1 MTAVRQLR
9 RAPAISI
16 AAIVTLAV
24 AIGAATAVFS
34 FVAGVMGAAS
44 PAPDMDRLVAL
55 WSHRRGE
62 AETKGLTSP
71 ADYLQWETRVRSFAV
86 MAAWR
91 AASFNVSGISAP
103 VRASAQLVTPDYF
116 DLYGWRPAIGRGFL
130 PDDAAPGAARV
141 VVLSHAYWQTRLG
154 GRADILGQMLKLD
167 GEPATIIG
175 VLPSIPSVTGV
186 FVPLSLAG
194 ERDDRHA
201 RTLFVFARLRTGVSL
216 DAASREMEEVAAAL
230 EREFPATGGGWTV
243 NTRPLQEEFIGP
255 QARTVFALLVAG
267 VIVVLVIGCVN
278 VANLLLARGV
288 ARRGELALRL
298 ALGAGAWRL
307 VRQLL
312 AESAV
317 LALSGGVLSLVVS
330 RWTLTVLRTLGD
342 VDSPWLASEGL
353 NLRVLAMTAVVS
365 MAATMLAGLMP
376 ALAARRTALIPNL
389 QGTGR
394 STVRGRRALTRLL
407 VSAQVALA
415 VAMLVVAG
423 LAART
428 LNALEN
434 RPLGFELDNVLTAS
448 VTLPDAVT
456 AQAAGQ
462 WIHQA
467 LAEVRRLP
475 GVLSAGATS
484 RLPFAGT
491 RWNPNRGLE
500 IEGDTAFGRDEGLWA
515 IDYVITPGL
524 LESLRVP
531 LIEGR
536 SVSDADG
543 AGAPLVALVNQTM
556 ARRYWPN
563 RSPVGARLRQGD
575 EPVGQWRTVI
585 GVVGDVRNDD
595 ADQAPA
601 PYLYVAAAQRPQR
614 AMTFALRTAADPAGA
629 APALRAAIASFDPD
643 QALYDVRTM
652 RAVWEADLQG
662 SRLLIRVMAALAALA
677 VGLAGLGV
685 WGVTAQ
691 AVAQRTR
698 EIGVRIALG
707 ATTSQVVALI
717 ARQGLVPIA
726 IGLTAGLAAGL
737 GLGQVMRSLLFDV
750 TPTDPLTIAATLGVL
765 AAVGLLA
772 TIGPAQR
779 AARLDPLTALRDD

>member
-1 MTAVRQLR
+1 
-9 RAPAISI
+9 
-16 AAIVTLAV
+16 
-24 AIGAATAVFS
+24 
-34 FVAGVMGAAS
+34 
-44 PAPDMDRLVAL
+44 
-55 WSHRRGE
+55 
-62 AETKGLTSP
+62 
-71 ADYLQWETRVRSFAV
+71 
-86 MAAWR
+86 
-91 AASFNVSGISAP
+91 
-103 VRASAQLVTPDYF
+103 
-116 DLYGWRPAIGRGFL
+116 
-130 PDDAAPGAARV
+130 
-141 VVLSHAYWQTRLG
+141 
-154 GRADILGQMLKLD
+154 
-167 GEPATIIG
+167 
-175 VLPSIPSVTGV
+175 
-186 FVPLSLAG
+186 
-194 ERDDRHA
+194 
-201 RTLFVFARLRTGVSL
+201 
-216 DAASREMEEVAAAL
+216 
-230 EREFPATGGGWTV
+230 
-243 NTRPLQEEFIGP
+243 
-255 QARTVFALLVAG
+255 
-267 VIVVLVIGCVN
+267 
-278 VANLLLARGV
+278 
-288 ARRGELALRL
+288 
-298 ALGAGAWRL
+298 
-307 VRQLL
+307 
-312 AESAV
+312 
-317 LALSGGVLSLVVS
+317 
-330 RWTLTVLRTLGD
+330 
-342 VDSPWLASEGL
+342 
-353 NLRVLAMTAVVS
+353 
-365 MAATMLAGLMP
+365 
-376 ALAARRTALIPNL
+376 
-389 QGTGR
+389 
-394 STVRGRRALTRLL
+394 VRGHRALTRLL
-407 VSAQVALA
+407 VGAQVALA

-423 LAART
+423 LAGRT

-448 VTLPDAVT
+448 VTLPDAMT

-698 EIGVRIALG
+698 EIGVRSRL
-707 ATTSQVVALI
+707 
-717 ARQGLVPIA
+717 AR
-726 IGLTAGLAAGL
+726 
-737 GLGQVMRSLLFDV
+737 R
-750 TPTDPLTIAATLGVL
+750 
-765 AAVGLLA
+765 
-772 TIGPAQR
+772 PAR
-779 AARLDPLTALRDD
+779 WWR

>member
-1 MTAVRQLR
+1 MTAFRQLTC
-9 RAPAISI
+9 APAISI

-24 AIGAATAVFS
+24 AIGAATAVIS
-34 FVAGVMGAAS
+34 FVTGVMSAAS

-55 WSHRRGE
+55 WSHHRRD
-62 AETKGLTSP
+62 AETKGLTSS
-71 ADYLQWETRVRSFAV
+71 ADYLQWATRARSFAV

-91 AASFNVSGISAP
+91 AASFNVSGISTP

-116 DLYGWRPAIGRGFL
+116 DVYGWRPAIGRGFL

-154 GRADILGQMLKLD
+154 GRADILGQTLKLD
-167 GEPATIIG
+167 GEPATVVG

-194 ERDDRHA
+194 SRDDRHA
-201 RTLFVFARLRTGVSL
+201 RTLFVFARLLPGISL
-216 DAASREMEEVAAAL
+216 DASSREMEDVAAAL
-230 EREFPATGGGWTV
+230 EREFPTTNGGWTV
-243 NTRPLQEEFIGP
+243 NTRPLQEEFIGS
-255 QARTVFALLVAG
+255 QARTVFALLVAA
-267 VIVVLVIGCVN
+267 VMVVLVIGCVN
-278 VANLLLARGV
+278 VANLLLARGE

-307 VRQLL
+307 VRQLM

-317 LALSGGVLSLVVS
+317 LALAGGVLSLVVS
-330 RWTLTVLRTLGD
+330 RWILTVLRTLGD
-342 VDSPWLASEGL
+342 VDSPWLASDGL

-365 MAATMLAGLMP
+365 MAAAMLAGLMP
-376 ALAARRTALIPNL
+376 ALAARRTAVTPNL

-394 STVRGRRALTRLL
+394 STVRGHRALTRLL
-407 VSAQVALA
+407 VGAQVALA

-423 LAART
+423 LAGRT

-448 VTLPDAVT
+448 VTLPDAMT

-500 IEGDTAFGRDEGLWA
+500 IEGDSAFGRDEGLWA
-515 IDYVITPGL
+515 IDYVITSGL

-543 AGAPLVALVNQTM
+543 AGAPLVALVNQAM

-563 RSPVGARLRQGD
+563 RSPLGARLRQGD

-585 GVVGDVRNDD
+585 GIVGDVRNDD

-601 PYLYVAAAQRPQR
+601 PYLYVTAAQRPQR
-614 AMTFALRTAADPAGA
+614 SMTFALRTAGDPAGA

-662 SRLLIRVMAALAALA
+662 SRLLIRVMAALATIA

-707 ATTSQVVALI
+707 ATTSQVVSLI

-726 IGLTAGLAAGL
+726 IGLAAGLAAGL
-737 GLGQVMRSLLFDV
+737 GLGQVMRSLLFEV

-765 AAVGLLA
+765 AGVGLLA

-779 AARLDPLTALRDD
+779 AARLDPLTALRDH